1 MIAVPMHEP
10 GRQLGRRAIA
20 AIKAVRATRR
30 DRDMASVHRFDAA
43 LDAMA
48 RAVKR

>member
-1 MIAVPMHEP
+1 MAQPMYKP

-30 DRDMASVHRFDAA
+30 GDMASVHQFDAA